1 MIEHLFY
8 ACVLILI
15 QAWILPAAFNTKN
28 VKWMLSNRDEN
39 PDTTLYYDRS
49 KKAFANLQESVP
61 VFFMLGLLAIY
72 LGTDLSMLMKYWII
86 FRIIHVIS
94 YVVGISI
101 LRSISFI
108 ASVIVLFM
116 MAGALI

>member
-1 MIEHLFY
+1 
-8 ACVLILI
+8 
-15 QAWILPAAFNTKN
+15 
-28 VKWMLSNRDEN
+28 
-39 PDTTLYYDRS
+39 
-49 KKAFANLQESVP
+49 
-61 VFFMLGLLAIY
+61 
-72 LGTDLSMLMKYWII
+72 MKYWII

-101 LRSISFI
+101 LRSVSFI

>member
-1 MIEHLFY
+1 MIEHLIY

-15 QAWILPAAFNTKN
+15 QAWILPAVFNTNN

-72 LGTDLSMLMKYWII
+72 LETDLSMLMKYWII

-116 MAGALI
+116 MVGALI